1 MNVTDL
7 QIQDG
12 QAAIDVLA
20 DHPNVDGKQIGCIGN
35 SYGERTTMWLTLFDQ
50 RI

>member
-7 QIQDG
+7 HIQDG

-20 DHPNVDGKQIGCIGN
+20 DHSNVDGKQIGCIGN
-35 SYGERTTMWLTLFDQ
+35 SYGGRTTMWLTLFDQ